1 MTTRPF
7 GELAPLDPAGIAVK
21 LLPPEDVPAEAV
33 TLLDAVKGRYA
44 ARPLEA
50 GTVLR
55 RSDLWE
61 GKALDLAQGIPAGRR
76 ALNIRVA
83 REVNFGPH
91 LKPGQWVDVV
101 GTFPQDRLI
110 IQGAQVLGV
119 YHPLPASAEEK
130 ADQMLVT
137 LAVNPGEADRLL
149 QAEATGKLRL
159 VLRSAVE
166 KGSSG
171 PTKPPPAPS
180 RAAPPKGQGSPPRP
194 APAAQA
200 SASKPAPKPTSAV
213 RKASPAPKARLKPSY
228 RRSSVRPK
236 AKSHSRRHSYR
247 KPQQTAPPSHKWQV
261 KVIRGTEVQKVTVGR

>member
-7 GELAPLDPAGIAVK
+7 GELAPLDPGGIAVK
-21 LLPPEDVPAEAV
+21 FLPPEDVPSGAV

-61 GKALDLAQGIPAGRR
+61 GKALDLAQGLPAGRR

-83 REVNFGPH
+83 REVNFGQH

-101 GTFPQDRLI
+101 GTFPQDRLV

-137 LAVNPGEADRLL
+137 LAVNPAEADRLL

-159 VLRSAVE
+159 VLRSAAD
-166 KGSSG
+166 KGGSG
-171 PTKPPPAPS
+171 PIKSSPAPS
-180 RAAPPKGQGSPPRP
+180 RVTPPKGQGSPPRP
-194 APAAQA
+194 APAAKV
-200 SASKPAPKPTSAV
+200 SASKPAPKPTPAA
-213 RKASPAPKARLKPSY
+213 RKASPAPKARPKPSY
-228 RRSSVRPK
+228 RRASARPK
-236 AKSHSRRHSYR
+236 AKSYSRRHSYR
-247 KPQQTAPPSHKWQV
+247 KPQQTAPPSPKWQV